1 MEPAWKSRCQKSPI
15 LRAHRLGINI
25 KIQSPGQPGAW
36 FVSPLISA
44 VISYLWWWWLEGTES
59 LFKNIQNS
67 FLWNTTKLESIFQE
81 FWWAKDASMVVHGRN
96 ILRSAL
102 SWDVMQRTVVI
113 PYRHFGTTYWSHLHR
128 SRNPR
133 RKGPLKK
140 GPIGYPQH
148 Q

>member
-1 MEPAWKSRCQKSPI
+1 
-15 LRAHRLGINI
+15 
-25 KIQSPGQPGAW
+25 
-36 FVSPLISA
+36 
-44 VISYLWWWWLEGTES
+44 
-59 LFKNIQNS
+59 
-67 FLWNTTKLESIFQE
+67 
-81 FWWAKDASMVVHGRN
+81 MVVHGRN

-113 PYRHFGTTYWSHLHR
+113 PYWHFGTTYWSHLHR